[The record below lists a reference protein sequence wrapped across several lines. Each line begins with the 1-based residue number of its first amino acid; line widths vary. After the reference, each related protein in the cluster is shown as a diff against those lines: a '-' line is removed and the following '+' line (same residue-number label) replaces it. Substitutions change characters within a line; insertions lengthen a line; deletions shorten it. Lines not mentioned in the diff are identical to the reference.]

1 MSFDEQLKAKRKM
14 RENLEAQ
21 LEKTREHQ
29 KKISIIE
36 EENNKI
42 REMRKQTS
50 LFWRKFY
57 AIKELPSKIIRSI
70 RGY

>member
-1 MSFDEQLKAKRKM
+1 MSLDEQLKAKRKL

-21 LEKTREHQ
+21 LEKTREHH

-50 LFWRKFY
+50 SFWRIIYGF
-57 AIKELPSKIIRSI
+57 KELPSKIKRII